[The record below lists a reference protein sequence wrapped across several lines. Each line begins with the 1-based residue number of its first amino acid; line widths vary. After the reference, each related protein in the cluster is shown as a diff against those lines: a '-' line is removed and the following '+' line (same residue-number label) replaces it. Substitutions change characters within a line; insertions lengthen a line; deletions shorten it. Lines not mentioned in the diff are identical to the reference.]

1 MDARDRYDH
10 YAKAVGALAD
20 AIKELSNIGTADLA
34 AVDSRAADAHA
45 EHVAGAQFR
54 GSSRGRPRA
63 DRPIRQ
69 SLFPTERGE
78 NYDAIQRRGS
88 VSNESVPSLART
100 IVASIA
106 TMLDEVTDAA
116 SAGIKS

>member
-20 AIKELSNIGTADLA
+20 AIKELSGIGTADLA

-54 GSSRGRPRA
+54 GSSGGR
-63 DRPIRQ
+63 RPIRQ
-69 SLFPTERGE
+69 SLVPTQRGP
-78 NYDAIQRRGS
+78 NYNAIQTHGS
-88 VSNESVPSLART
+88 VSNESVPSPART
-100 IVASIA
+100 IVAAIA
-106 TMLDEVTDAA
+106 KMLDEVTDAA